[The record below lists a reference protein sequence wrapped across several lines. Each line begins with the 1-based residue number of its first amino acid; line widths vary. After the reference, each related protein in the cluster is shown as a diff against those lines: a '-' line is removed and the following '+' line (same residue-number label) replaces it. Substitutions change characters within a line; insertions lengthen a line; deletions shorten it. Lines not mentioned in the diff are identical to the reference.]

1 MAVARSFPH
10 DPKRSDAV
18 VEYWSIGAF
27 STPTLHYSIAPG
39 RQFSTRGRMSE
50 PMFSAQWLGQL
61 PRGYGQKTADNS
73 PSPRGSEWGARPPR
87 ALPTAPSPL
96 ARWDAGKVLDRSR

>member
-27 STPTLHYSIAPG
+27 NTPTLHYSMAPG
-39 RQFSTRGRMSE
+39 GQFSTRGRMSE

-61 PRGYGQKTADNS
+61 RRGNGQKTAEDS
-73 PSPRGSEWGARPPR
+73 PSSLMKGIEKMARYVDSQATREQKALLKRRGGHSA
-87 ALPTAPSPL
+87 
-96 ARWDAGKVLDRSR
+96 